1 MFTGFFIAFYW
12 VFNQEAKGGRT
23 PVTVGEPFASF
34 FLSVSLSLSLSTQ
47 RVSSNIKRSIAI
59 ERLSGGIQ
67 NFNPT
72 PPPTRVHAK
81 RANQKIAFEVDS
93 LQRTTTAAAPLVCRR
108 LIGRLTQSLFG
119 ARRFPSVG
127 NRWCG
132 GSCLMLTL
140 TANRLVFVDISL
152 IKRFRRL
159 PSSNDDDEAEN
170 EPRFCIS
177 SPWFGSILFASDPVS
192 PMIRNGLPFQARF
205 QWTWGKSS
213 VFNGY
218 VIVTS
223 LLQPARDH

>member
-1 MFTGFFIAFYW
+1 MHLFFYLYLSLFLSLRS
-12 VFNQEAKGGRT
+12 VCRQTSKGRSQSRGS
-23 PVTVGEPFASF
+23 VGEFKI
-34 FLSVSLSLSLSTQ
+34 STQ
-47 RVSSNIKRSIAI
+47 
-59 ERLSGGIQ
+59 
-67 NFNPT
+67 P

-177 SPWFGSILFASDPVS
+177 SP
-192 PMIRNGLPFQARF
+192 
-205 QWTWGKSS
+205 
-213 VFNGY
+213 
-218 VIVTS
+218 
-223 LLQPARDH
+223 